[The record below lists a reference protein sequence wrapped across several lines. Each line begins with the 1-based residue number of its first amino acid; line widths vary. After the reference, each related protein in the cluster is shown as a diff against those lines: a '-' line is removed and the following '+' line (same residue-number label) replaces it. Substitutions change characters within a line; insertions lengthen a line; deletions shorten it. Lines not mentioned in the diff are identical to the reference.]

1 MELVVV
7 SEIQELFFESRR
19 HVKSGDLHA
28 AKSCLDRMKDQ
39 ISDDI
44 LDTQRWHIVENVE
57 KMTKGN
63 KGAFIL
69 DYGCGDGQSITY
81 LNLLGYNNVYGV
93 DLKPQDK
100 CNEIM
105 KLLGCETQR
114 FFQYDGGVLPFRDG
128 MFDLV
133 YSEQVLEHVQDIDG
147 YYREAS
153 RVLKPGS
160 SSFFSFPHR
169 FIPYDPHGRTWFL
182 HMLPKPLAL
191 SCYRILGRDADRL
204 DRIMNFR
211 SVSYHRRIAGQYFCD
226 IRNVASDRLKRFSK
240 NDLQRYRG
248 NRTLR
253 KFADKMINNRLL
265 GGVATTLFAT
275 LSIADLTMRKK

>member
-1 MELVVV
+1 
-7 SEIQELFFESRR
+7 
-19 HVKSGDLHA
+19 
-28 AKSCLDRMKDQ
+28 
-39 ISDDI
+39 
-44 LDTQRWHIVENVE
+44 
-57 KMTKGN
+57 MTKGN
-63 KGAFIL
+63 KEAHIL

-81 LNLLGYNNVYGV
+81 LKLLGYENVYGV
-93 DLKPQDK
+93 DLKPQDMSD
-100 CNEIM
+100 EIM

-160 SSFFSFPHR
+160 STFFSFPHR
-169 FIPYDPHGRTWFL
+169 FIPYDPHGRTWFT
-182 HMLPKPLAL
+182 HMLPRPLAL
-191 SCYRILGRDADRL
+191 LCYRILGRDADSLGRKL
-204 DRIMNFR
+204 NFK
-211 SVSYHRRIAGQYFCD
+211 SVSYHRRIAGRYFCD
-226 IRNVASDRLKRFSK
+226 IINIAADRLRNFSN

-248 NRTLR
+248 NRMLR
-253 KFADKMINNRLL
+253 KFADKLINSRLL
-265 GGVATTLFAT
+265 GTVATSLFAV

>member
-1 MELVVV
+1 M
-7 SEIQELFFESRR
+7 SEIHELFFESRR

-28 AKSCLDRMKDQ
+28 AKSDLHRLRNQ
-39 ISDDI
+39 IGNDI

-63 KGAFIL
+63 KEAFIL

-81 LNLLGYNNVYGV
+81 LNLLGYNNSFGV
-93 DLKPQDK
+93 DLKPQDM
-100 CNEIM
+100 NDQIM
-105 KLLGCETQR
+105 KLLGCEAQR
-114 FFQYDGGVLPFRDG
+114 FFQYDGDLLPFRDG

-133 YSEQVLEHVQDIDG
+133 FSEQVLEHVQDIEG

-160 SSFFSFPHR
+160 SAFFSFPHR
-169 FIPYDPHGRTWFL
+169 FIPYDSHGRTWFV

-211 SVSYHRRIAGQYFCD
+211 SVSCHRRIAGQYFCG

-248 NRTLR
+248 NKMLR
-253 KFADKMINNRLL
+253 KCADRLIKNSLL
-265 GGVATTLFAT
+265 GSMATSLFAA